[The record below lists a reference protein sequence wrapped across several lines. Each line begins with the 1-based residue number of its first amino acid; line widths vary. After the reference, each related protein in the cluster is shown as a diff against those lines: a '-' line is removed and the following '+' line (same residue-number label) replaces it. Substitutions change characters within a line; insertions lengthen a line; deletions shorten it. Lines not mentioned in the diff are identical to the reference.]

1 MRTIEYVLDFPTAP
15 SQIGKDGA
23 MADIIIIAVLAV
35 IVFLILRKSVGKFR
49 SGQCAGGC
57 GGCSGCSGCGREK
70 AR

>member
-1 MRTIEYVLDFPTAP
+1 
-15 SQIGKDGA
+15 

-57 GGCSGCSGCGREK
+57 GGCSGCSGCSGCGREK